1 MKRLFAA
8 LFAGL
13 MSTAALAGTFPDHPM
28 RIIVPFPAGGTTD
41 VLVRLLQKPV
51 TEASGQSLV
60 VENRAGGASVI
71 GTGIVARSEADGYT
85 ILGDDLSMLVN
96 PSLIKNIPYDTLKD
110 FRGVTMM
117 ARAPLVLLVNPDVPA
132 KTLEELIALAKAKP
146 GTINF
151 ASGGYGS
158 STHMAG
164 EMFLRAAGIN
174 ITHVPYQGV
183 APAMTALLGGQVQI
197 YFGGTTTALNYV
209 QAGKLRA
216 LAITGDTPSPLL
228 PGVPTFVSRGIKGVN
243 ADTYWGIY
251 APAKTPDDVIA
262 KLNKYYTA
270 ALRDPEVVKRAREF
284 GLELIGNSAEEHTA
298 QMRQMVEAWQAFITQ
313 ANIKLD

>member
-8 LFAGL
+8 LSAGL
-13 MSTAALAGTFPDHPM
+13 LSAAALAGTFPDHPM

-117 ARAPLVLLVNPDVPA
+117 ARAPLVLLVNPEVPA
-132 KTLEELIALAKAKP
+132 RTLEELIALAKAKP

-164 EMFLRAAGIN
+164 EMFQRAAGIT

-216 LAITGDTPSPLL
+216 LAVTGDTPSPLL

-251 APAKTPDDVIA
+251 APARTPDDVIA
-262 KLNKYYTA
+262 RLNKFYTT

-298 QMRQMVEAWQAFITQ
+298 QMRKMVKSWQEFITR

>member
-1 MKRLFAA
+1 
-8 LFAGL
+8 
-13 MSTAALAGTFPDHPM
+13 M

-71 GTGIVARSEADGYT
+71 GTGIVARSEPDGYT
-85 ILGDDLSMLVN
+85 VVGDDLSMLVN
-96 PSLIKNIPYDTLKD
+96 PSLIKDIPYDTLKD

-117 ARAPLVLLVNPDVPA
+117 ARAPLVLLVNPEVPA

-146 GTINF
+146 GTVNF

-164 EMFLRAAGIN
+164 EMFRRAAGIN

-183 APAMTALLGGQVQI
+183 APAMTALLGGQIQI

-216 LAITGDTPSPLL
+216 LAVTGDTPSPLL
-228 PGVPTFVSRGIKGVN
+228 PGVPTFNSRGIKGVN

-262 KLNKYYTA
+262 RLNKFYTT
-270 ALRDPEVVKRAREF
+270 ALRDPEVLKRAREF
-284 GLELIGNSAEEHTA
+284 GLELIGNSADEHTA
-298 QMRQMVEAWQAFITQ
+298 QMRQMIKSWQEFITQ

>member
-13 MSTAALAGTFPDHPM
+13 MSAAALAGTFPDHPM

-117 ARAPLVLLVNPDVPA
+117 ARAPLVLLVNPEVPA

-262 KLNKYYTA
+262 KLNKYYTT

-284 GLELIGNSAEEHTA
+284 GLELIGNSAAEHTA
-298 QMRQMVEAWQAFITQ
+298 QMRQMVKSWQEFITQ